1 MAVGHVQVNHAV
13 PEGTSPSG
21 AMAKAVYRA
30 WDWYNTLGFV
40 ADQTC
45 SVQVFIFFF
54 SINIVLWTCKQG
66 TITPWDFDIVA
77 SLLFTQISSARH
89 GISLSLSLE
98 RERDLFHS
106 RKLINSKYLQGRGVD
121 VGYSWGCRC
130 SLPLS
135 AIQIT
140 TMTCS
145 PQGPIS
151 SPTLQGSIEGPIN

>member
-1 MAVGHVQVNHAV
+1 MAVGHVQVSHAV
-13 PEGTSPSG
+13 PECTSPSG

-45 SVQVFIFFF
+45 LVHLSSLVVSKDQVHLFASLYFFF

-89 GISLSLSLE
+89 GISLE
-98 RERDLFHS
+98 
-106 RKLINSKYLQGRGVD
+106 
-121 VGYSWGCRC
+121 
-130 SLPLS
+130 
-135 AIQIT
+135 
-140 TMTCS
+140 
-145 PQGPIS
+145 
-151 SPTLQGSIEGPIN
+151 